1 MQNDPHIPFLSFG
14 VTGLSIGPL
23 EDAFHR
29 AHAHARAAEPRSAT
43 PHGTTPH
50 GGAGTPNA
58 CPVSHTELDD
68 ETGNNDEPL
77 LYGAELFRAAR
88 EPIEWLLT
96 LAHRLATGDSEELAA
111 VDRLRAAFHARLA
124 GNAWGVRMTD
134 VLIVFALLV
143 SSLDATF
150 VREGITRS
158 ITDGVATLLTFEG
171 ISIAA
176 QLARIADSLPSN
188 SHHARSSRHRRGRS
202 PRPTPL

>member
-14 VTGLSIGPL
+14 VTGLSLGPL

-29 AHAHARAAEPRSAT
+29 AAAHAGATAPRSPPT
-43 PHGTTPH
+43 HGTTPH
-50 GGAGTPNA
+50 GGAGTSSA
-58 CPVSHTELDD
+58 RPVSRTELGD
-68 ETGNNDEPL
+68 ESGNNDEPL
-77 LYGAELFRAAR
+77 LDGAELFRAAR

-96 LAHRLATGDSEELAA
+96 LAHRLATGDSEEVAA

-124 GNAWGVRMTD
+124 GNAIGVRMSD

-143 SSLDATF
+143 SALDAAF

-158 ITDGVATLLTFEG
+158 ITDGAAALLTFEG

-176 QLARIADSLPSN
+176 QLARIAASLPSADY
-188 SHHARSSRHRRGRS
+188 HARTSRQRRGRS
-202 PRPTPL
+202 PRSTPL